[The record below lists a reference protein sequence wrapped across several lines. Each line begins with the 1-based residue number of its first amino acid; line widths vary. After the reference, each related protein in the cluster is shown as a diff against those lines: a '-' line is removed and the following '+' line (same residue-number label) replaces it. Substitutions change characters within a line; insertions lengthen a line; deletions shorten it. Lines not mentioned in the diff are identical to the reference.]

1 MRAADFSNWARIPT
15 TDDIAAL
22 KAMGA
27 TRVVVGA
34 SFPRKGSGYIG
45 ADQLAACVD
54 FERQVYGWLYLN
66 ADADWRHPLTMALQA
81 YATIPAS
88 IFWIDVEEEPIGL
101 DQEGVRQRIRDAIAF
116 TGSAD
121 IYTRVE
127 LWNRITGDWNIVAEY
142 PNARL
147 WKADPPPD
155 DGLCGGFDHA
165 TMIQTDFDTD
175 IGTGFEVDLSEYEC
189 AVEED
194 EGMKPFLVFE
204 EGTVNQWLVGF
215 AKPVLIGSATEA
227 ADLAAAYG
235 PPKITVSKGTL
246 DQMVIA

>member
-1 MRAADFSNWARIPT
+1 MDV
-15 TDDIAAL
+15 
-22 KAMGA
+22 

-54 FERQVYGWLYLN
+54 FDRQVYGWLYLN
-66 ADADWRHPLTMALQA
+66 AAADWRHPLTMALQA
-81 YATIPAS
+81 YATIPKSA
-88 IFWIDVEEEPIGL
+88 FWIDVEEEPVGL
-101 DQEGVRQRIRDAIAF
+101 DVEGVRHRIRDAIAF
-116 TGSAD
+116 TNSAD

-127 LWNRITGDWNIVAEY
+127 LWNRITGDWNIVLEY

-175 IGTGFEVDLSEYEC
+175 IGTGFVVDVSEYE
-189 AVEED
+189 EEHMPTP
-194 EGMKPFLVFE
+194 EYE
-204 EGTVNQWLVGF
+204 ELKQADKNIETVIAAQATF
-215 AKPVLIGSATEA
+215 AKNEATATDFLIA
-227 ADLAAAYG
+227 AVNAMAVQVYG
-235 PPKITVSKGTL
+235 DNDPRTL
-246 DQMVIA
+246 DLQQRVTALEASRK